1 MKNKIFEYFFTLSNV
16 LLFLG
21 VVITSILIIKEA
33 QKYESTPPS
42 GFAIPATFYIP
53 YMIFALISLTLL
65 IVFAILKE
73 NYFKLIRMHISHKY
87 IFIHYVSL
95 VLVGITILTATLM
108 LGFAPTLDVKF
119 ISNTY
124 LFITIAIVAILSLIP
139 TGLNSYSKL
148 KIKVELAI
156 RRTKGVQEENSSTSN
171 DVAES
176 K

>member
-33 QKYESTPPS
+33 QKYEVTPDS
-42 GFAIPATFYIP
+42 GFTTPATFYLP
-53 YMIFALISLTLL
+53 YMIFAVISLILL

-95 VLVGITILTATLM
+95 ALVGITILTATLM
-108 LGFAPTLDVKF
+108 LGFAPSLDVKF
-119 ISNTY
+119 ISKSY

-139 TGLNSYSKL
+139 TGLNAYSKL

-156 RRTKGVQEENSSTSN
+156 RRTKGVQEETSPTPN